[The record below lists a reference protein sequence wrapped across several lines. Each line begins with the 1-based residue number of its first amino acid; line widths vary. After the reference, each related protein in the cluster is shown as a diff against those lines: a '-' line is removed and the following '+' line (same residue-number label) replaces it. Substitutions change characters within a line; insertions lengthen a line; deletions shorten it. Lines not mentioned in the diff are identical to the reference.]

1 MSSVMADRT
10 AEGQRAA
17 SCAFADI
24 FPFVCDENEAFQDVK
39 AKKIMTKRF
48 PILL

>member
-1 MSSVMADRT
+1 MSSVIASRT

-17 SCAFADI
+17 SCALPDI
-24 FPFVCDENEAFQDVK
+24 FPFACDEHEALQDVK